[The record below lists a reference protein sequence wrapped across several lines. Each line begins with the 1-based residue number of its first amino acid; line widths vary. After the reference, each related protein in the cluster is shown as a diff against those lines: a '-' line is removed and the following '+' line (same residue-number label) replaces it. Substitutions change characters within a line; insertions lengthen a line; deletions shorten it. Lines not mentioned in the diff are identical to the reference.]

1 MSSFVSASSLKACP
15 FQGPDEAEFKLKTSR
30 NAVFLG
36 GAIPHSFSSESPAE
50 KMHAHLR
57 SFSFYRKIVTQK
69 ISNLCAIFYIK

>member
-50 KMHAHLR
+50 KMHAH
-57 SFSFYRKIVTQK
+57 
-69 ISNLCAIFYIK
+69 